1 MQVNIYIETTW
12 RGPRHMPGTYEFVM
26 EAYVSDDKDPVT
38 LTKATYADD
47 STENTAYVM
56 AAAEA
61 VNRLNTK
68 CDVCFYTP
76 NRFFNAA
83 VNEYFPKWRQN
94 GFTTSKKEPVANA
107 LLWQQIAERA
117 AEVSATDVSHQYRN
131 CMKSDVRRLN
141 TEYSAKRGRQKK

>member
-1 MQVNIYIETTW
+1 
-12 RGPRHMPGTYEFVM
+12 M
-26 EAYVSDDKDPVT
+26 EAYTAADKGPVT
-38 LTKATYADD
+38 LTKATYVDD
-47 STENTAYVM
+47 STENTAHVM

-68 CDVCFYTP
+68 CDVIFYTP

-94 GFTTSKKEPVANA
+94 GFTTSKNEFVANA
-107 LLWQQIAERA
+107 QLWQQIAEK
-117 AEVSATDVSHQYRN
+117 AEAVSATDAPHEYRS

-141 TEYSAKRGRQKK
+141 TEYGAKLKGRENEKHNA